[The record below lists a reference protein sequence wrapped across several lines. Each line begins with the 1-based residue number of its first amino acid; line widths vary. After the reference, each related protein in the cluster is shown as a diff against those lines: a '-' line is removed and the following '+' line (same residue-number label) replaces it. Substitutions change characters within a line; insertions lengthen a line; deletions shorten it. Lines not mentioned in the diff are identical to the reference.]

1 MGSFSGKC
9 RFPCREGS
17 ARRPRLGSRSR
28 VVVAPGRTGRC
39 CPKWGTGTSVGAA
52 LLCMRLVTGTTA
64 SSLFRPRMPSV
75 RGSKLLAQGRTARW
89 WGGWHSRSG
98 GSAARARA
106 PDDGVPAPHPSKAG
120 PLPSAA
126 APPPSTGPKTLQLQ
140 SCCAPYCHQ
149 SCPLDR
155 QSPTGPSKLGLLGL
169 VHSSSGSGLRAC
181 PLLRSHQMLL
191 EAGESCRQPA
201 R

>member
-1 MGSFSGKC
+1 MGH
-9 RFPCREGS
+9 RH
-17 ARRPRLGSRSR
+17 
-28 VVVAPGRTGRC
+28 
-39 CPKWGTGTSVGAA
+39 

-149 SCPLDR
+149 SCRSTVRVPPALPSSACLAWFIPRVVAGCALVRCCGPTRCSWRPESPAGSR
-155 QSPTGPSKLGLLGL
+155 QGSLGL
-169 VHSSSGSGLRAC
+169 VGIFERGGGGEGSGREG
-181 PLLRSHQMLL
+181 RWMVW
-191 EAGESCRQPA
+191 
-201 R
+201 